1 MGDLNQLDFLN
12 KNLGLFKGP
21 YLEVGSKD
29 YGSTQNLR
37 SFFQGK
43 DYVGVDIS
51 AGDGVDVVLDL
62 TSPFDEI
69 EAALGGR
76 RFGTIFCLSV
86 LEHCEQPFV
95 MADNLARLLCEGGR
109 LYVSVPFV
117 ARFHGYPSD
126 YWRFTHE
133 GVKKLFPTLSFNESP
148 ASVSTCFPGEIR
160 PLNDSLGQVS
170 VKPSLRSRS
179 SLLRAIGRSRLM
191 KCMLAYFYM
200 MPPTMVNMIGTRV
213 GQQSN
218 TRALDHLD

>member
-12 KNLGLFKGP
+12 RNLALFKGP

-37 SFFQGK
+37 SFFPGE

-51 AGDGVDVVLDL
+51 AGDGVDAVLDL
-62 TSPFDEI
+62 TAPFEEI
-69 EAALGGR
+69 ETVLKGR

-95 MADNLARLLCEGGR
+95 MADNLSRLLREEGR
-109 LYVSVPFV
+109 LYLSVPFV

-133 GVKKLFPTLSFNESP
+133 GVKKLFPALSFDQAP
-148 ASVSTCFPGEIR
+148 ATVSSCFPGDIT
-160 PLNDSLGQVS
+160 PLNDSLGQVT
-170 VKPSLRSRS
+170 VKPSMRSRS
-179 SLLRAIGRSRLM
+179 GLLRIVARSKIL
-191 KCMLAYFYM
+191 KSILACFYM
-200 MPPTMVNMIGTRV
+200 MPPTMVNMIGTKN
-213 GQQSN
+213 SPKT
-218 TRALDHLD
+218 TR